1 MSNNNINTVVKLLP
15 NIFTTISICS
25 GLTAIRLS
33 IEGNYQMAIVAV
45 LISCCL
51 DGLDGLLARL
61 LDASSNFG
69 AQLDSLSDA
78 VTFGV
83 APSLIVY
90 LWLIEMG
97 GEQLT
102 TNSRGWLWVP
112 FLTFAVCNIFRLARF
127 NASIQKKSDFQNK
140 GTFFYGVPAPA
151 GAYLLLMPL
160 GLNILSQRFGFTIG
174 TELLT
179 LSVLAWTLLIS
190 VLMISTIPTP
200 SLKSIKFNLS
210 KTRRVII
217 LISVCISVSVL
228 LRETCIFLL
237 TLGGLYV
244 VSLPLFSSRIRRS
257 QSS

>member
-1 MSNNNINTVVKLLP
+1 MSNNNISSVVKLLP

-33 IEGNYQMAIVAV
+33 IEGNYQMAIIAV
-45 LISCCL
+45 LLSCCL

-90 LWLIEMG
+90 LWLIEMAG
-97 GEQLT
+97 QQLT
-102 TNSRGWLWVP
+102 PNGRGWLWVP

-127 NASIQKKSDFQNK
+127 NVSILKKSDFQSK

-160 GLNILSQRFGFTIG
+160 GIDILGQRFGFTIN
-174 TELLT
+174 TQLLT
-179 LSVLAWTLLIS
+179 GFVLCWVLLIS

-200 SLKSIKFNLS
+200 SLKSINFNLS
-210 KTRRVII
+210 KTRRVMI
-217 LISVCISVSVL
+217 LISVCISVSVI
-228 LRETCIFLL
+228 LRETCISLL
-237 TLGGLYV
+237 TLGVLYIL
-244 VSLPLFSSRIRRS
+244 SLPLFSFRIRRN
-257 QSS
+257 QPL

>member
-1 MSNNNINTVVKLLP
+1 
-15 NIFTTISICS
+15 
-25 GLTAIRLS
+25 
-33 IEGNYQMAIVAV
+33 
-45 LISCCL
+45 
-51 DGLDGLLARL
+51 
-61 LDASSNFG
+61 
-69 AQLDSLSDA
+69 
-78 VTFGV
+78 
-83 APSLIVY
+83 
-90 LWLIEMG
+90 
-97 GEQLT
+97 
-102 TNSRGWLWVP
+102 
-112 FLTFAVCNIFRLARF
+112 
-127 NASIQKKSDFQNK
+127 
-140 GTFFYGVPAPA
+140 VPAPA

-160 GLNILSQRFGFTIG
+160 GINILSQRFGLTMG